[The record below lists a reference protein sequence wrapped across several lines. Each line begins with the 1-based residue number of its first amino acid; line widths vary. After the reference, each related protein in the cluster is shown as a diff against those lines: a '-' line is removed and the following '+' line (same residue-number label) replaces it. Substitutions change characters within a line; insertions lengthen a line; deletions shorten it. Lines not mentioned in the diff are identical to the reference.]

1 MGSCRYWRSLQ
12 SSAKILIGSAKST
25 RLRNETAPKRVS
37 VQSQERNTRM
47 ALTLAERSALIRPPR
62 HSQRAPKGYGVNL
75 PKTQKV
81 PPPQQLQSQ
90 LKQQA
95 HARSRSSSRSQLRAE
110 ARERKTRREAAVAA
124 ARSQVDSTRKAP
136 MTARGPLQPPQQVPG
151 TARGAGNTQHDD
163 RTTFGHFKP
172 AASGQHL
179 NFGKMRA
186 KWIMEERKKNGHL
199 VEVKA
204 IIRRDVKMMPTRSAQ

>member
-1 MGSCRYWRSLQ
+1 
-12 SSAKILIGSAKST
+12 
-25 RLRNETAPKRVS
+25 
-37 VQSQERNTRM
+37 M
-47 ALTLAERSALIRPPR
+47 ALTLAERSALVRPPR
-62 HSQRAPKGYGVNL
+62 HAQRAPKGYGVNL
-75 PKTQKV
+75 PQKQKV
-81 PPPQQLQSQ
+81 PQAQQQLQPQ

-95 HARSRSSSRSQLRAE
+95 HARSRSGSRSQLRAE
-110 ARERKTRREAAVAA
+110 ARDRKTRREAAVAA
-124 ARSQVDSTRKAP
+124 ARSQMDAAGKAP
-136 MTARGPLQPPQQVPG
+136 VTARGPLQPPQQMPG
-151 TARGAGNTQHDD
+151 TARGAGNTQRDD

-204 IIRRDVKMMPTRSAQ
+204 IIRRDVKMMPTRSAR